1 MTTLLYVQLRVHL
14 NLKIKN
20 LSQLHSFISVVPPFT
35 AMLQYVALVKTLGS
49 YVKHSKASNAIL
61 KILKSGLYVNNIRID
76 AHNFLTDV
84 FSWLLW

>member
-35 AMLQYVALVKTLGS
+35 VMLQYVALTLGS
-49 YVKHSKASNAIL
+49 YVKHSKASNAII
-61 KILKSGLYVNNIRID
+61 KILKFGLYVNNIRID